1 MPGET
6 ETLSKL
12 LAFLRPGVALTPS
25 SAKHLAWDLRRLAKR
40 CEKFA
45 AGGTPDDN
53 PVCAPVH
60 TRATSSVLK
69 RKKSFDFDRFSVR
82 YVAFRLLYVG
92 WRYHGFT
99 LQENAPNTV
108 EASLFMALERTCLV
122 RPGLSSKD
130 MRYTRCGRTDIGVS
144 ALANVV
150 TLEIRSKARSNEPL
164 PEPDDELDYPML
176 LNKVLPD
183 DIQVT
188 GWGPVDDACNARFSA
203 THRQYKYFFSGAIQ
217 LFCASET
224 NEMVLLFDSCPQ
236 NSLLGS
242 AWTDQCLSLSH
253 LKVTVENVAGAGGL
267 DVDAMHQAAKY
278 LVGTHDYQHFCK
290 INFGNTTYHR
300 REVFSAEV
308 QSFPLMWQ
316 GKGDV
321 VVLVIRGS
329 GFLWHQV

>member
-12 LAFLRPGVALTPS
+12 LAFCRPGVELTPS

-45 AGGTPDDN
+45 AGGAPDEK
-53 PVCAPVH
+53 PACVPTQVQ
-60 TRATSSVLK
+60 TTSSVLK

-122 RPGLSSKD
+122 RPGLSYKD

-150 TLEIRSKARSNEPL
+150 TLELRSKARSNEPL
-164 PEPDDELDYPML
+164 PEPEDELDYPLL

-188 GWGPVDDACNARFSA
+188 GWAPVDDECNARFSA
-203 THRQYKYFFSGAIQ
+203 SHRQYKYFFSGALKLCCTCQ
-217 LFCASET
+217 LHGMLESH
-224 NEMVLLFDSCPQ
+224 CP
-236 NSLLGS
+236 
-242 AWTDQCLSLSH
+242 
-253 LKVTVENVAGAGGL
+253 V
-267 DVDAMHQAAKY
+267 
-278 LVGTHDYQHFCK
+278 
-290 INFGNTTYHR
+290 
-300 REVFSAEV
+300 
-308 QSFPLMWQ
+308 
-316 GKGDV
+316 
-321 VVLVIRGS
+321 
-329 GFLWHQV
+329 